1 MNRLLLSFFLFCIAN
16 AVNAGIWNSPHNMR
30 NNAED
35 VLFDSF
41 SSPPKH
47 LDPVTSYSSNE
58 WEIIGQIY
66 EPPLQYNYLKRPY
79 VLEPAT
85 LTAMPKV
92 RFLNKEA
99 QEIERDSSD
108 VAFSEYTFHLRD
120 DIRFQPHPAFVKDED
135 GKQRYINL
143 SADELDNINTLDDFT
158 ETNSRRLVADDYIYA
173 IKRMAVRQNQ
183 SPILDSMAAY
193 IVGLTEYSKVIT
205 AKAKQQKANKELL
218 DLRNDT
224 IKGIKRID
232 DLTFSIR
239 IKGKYPQFL
248 YWMSMNFFAP
258 IPWEADLFYQQPG
271 LIKKN
276 LTLDWYPVGTGPYM
290 LAENNP
296 NKQMRLVVNP
306 NFHNELYP
314 SLSTDEQKQSGIP
327 DEMLKDSGKRLP
339 FIKEAIY
346 SLEKESIPLWN
357 KFLQGYYDSSGVA
370 SEAFDQTINISTT
383 GAMGLS
389 EDMQEKGITLRS
401 AIIPSIYYMA
411 FNMVD
416 PVVGGYSVEQQ
427 KLRQAISIA
436 INYEEYISIFRNDR
450 GIAAQGPIPPGIFGY
465 DESLE
470 GRNKV
475 IYDGLNGKLERKPI
489 SVAKQ
494 LLAEAGYPN
503 GVSTKTGKPLTI
515 HYDSTSSGPDERAQL
530 DWMRKQFKKLGILLV
545 IRNSDYNRFQDKIRN
560 GSTQMF
566 MWGWN
571 ADYPDPENFLFLL
584 YGGNAAVDTDG
595 SGINSSNYKN
605 PEFDRLFDQMN
616 TMENSPE
623 RLAIIKKML
632 LIAQEDAPWI
642 WGFHPKAL
650 GLYHSWYSNIWP
662 NQMANNKMKYKRI
675 DSKQRRKL
683 QEAWNQPVILPILL
697 FVFLILALIYP
708 LVRAYRKRQ
717 AFVIKTK

>member
-1 MNRLLLSFFLFCIAN
+1 MNRLLLGFLLFLI
-16 AVNAGIWNSPHNMR
+16 VNTLSAGIWNSPHKISNDA
-30 NNAED
+30 NN

-58 WEIIGQIY
+58 WQIIGQIY

-85 LTAMPKV
+85 LTAMPDV
-92 RFLNKEA
+92 RFLDKNNQVVEGNSK
-99 QEIERDSSD
+99 DL
-108 VAFSEYTFHLRD
+108 AFSEYTFHLRD
-120 DIRFQPHPAFVKDED
+120 DIRFQPHPAFVKDAQ
-135 GKQRYINL
+135 GKQIYTNL
-143 SADELDNINTLDDFT
+143 SSEALSQINTLDDFS
-158 ETNSRRLVADDYIYA
+158 ETSFRHLNAADYIYA
-173 IKRMAVRQNQ
+173 IKRMAVRQNH
-183 SPILDSMAAY
+183 SPILDSMTAY
-193 IVGLTEYSKVIT
+193 IVGLEDYSKKVT
-205 AKAKQQKANKELL
+205 AEAKEKKAKKLPF
-218 DLRNDT
+218 DLRHKE
-224 IKGIKRID
+224 IEGIKLID
-232 DLTFSIR
+232 DLTFTIR

-258 IPWEADLFYQQPG
+258 IPWEADLFYQQAG
-271 LIKKN
+271 LIEKN
-276 LTLDWYPVGTGPYM
+276 ITLDWQPVGTGAYM
-290 LAENNP
+290 LVENNP
-296 NKQMRLVVNP
+296 NKQMRLVANP
-306 NFHNELYP
+306 NFHKELYP
-314 SLSTDEQKQSGIP
+314 SLSAEEQKKSGIP
-327 DEMLKDSGKRLP
+327 DAMLLDSGKQLP

-346 SLEKESIPLWN
+346 SLEKESIPSWN
-357 KFLQGYYDSSGVA
+357 KFLQGYYDSSGIA
-370 SEAFDQTINISTT
+370 SEAFDQTISISTT

-389 EDMQEKGITLRS
+389 EDMKEKGITLRS
-401 AIIPSIYYMA
+401 AVVPSIYYMA

-416 PVVGGYSVEQQ
+416 PVVGGYSEENK
-427 KLRQAISIA
+427 KLRQAISLA

-450 GIAAQGPIPPGIFGY
+450 GIPAQGPIPPGIFGY
-465 DESLE
+465 DDSLE

-475 IYDGLNGKLERKPI
+475 IYDVVDGKLERKPI
-489 SVAKQ
+489 TYAKQ

-503 GVSTKTGKPLTI
+503 GISTKTGKPLTI

-530 DWMRKQFKKLGILLV
+530 DWMRKQFKKINVLLV
-545 IRNSDYNRFQDKIRN
+545 IRNSDYNRFQDKIRT

-632 LIAQEDAPWI
+632 IIAQQDSPWV
-642 WGFHPKAL
+642 WGFNPKAL
-650 GLYHSWYSNIWP
+650 GLYHSWYHNIWP
-662 NQMANNKMKYKRI
+662 NQMANNTMKYKRI
-675 DSKQRRKL
+675 NDKQRREL
-683 QEAWNQPVILPILL
+683 QEEWNQPVIWPILL
-697 FVFLILALIYP
+697 FFILIIALIYP
-708 LVRAYRKRQ
+708 LANAYKKRQ